1 MILEIECMLI
11 ILYLRTK
18 CNNPHD
24 VTTSKEMNLGGG
36 IQRSIVF
43 SIRSLLQNLTRCNSI
58 VTIFHSFVTYLCGQ
72 ILTTI
77 NSKQRRATNY
87 IGAFYLWH
95 YLQFNHYFYCE
106 LYRSHAVG
114 DLKFIFILK
123 SWWFLKNTKRNISML
138 KVIVVQRIWI
148 QLKNL

>member
-43 SIRSLLQNLTRCNSI
+43 SIRSLLQNLTRCNTI

-87 IGAFYLWH
+87 MSILSMV
-95 YLQFNHYFYCE
+95 YCNSTIIFIVNYIE
-106 LYRSHAVG
+106 VMLLNS
-114 DLKFIFILK
+114 KFIL
-123 SWWFLKNTKRNISML
+123 ML
-138 KVIVVQRIWI
+138 KLVV
-148 QLKNL
+148 LKTRKEMFRS